1 MRACVLLPPQR
12 TPVLQLSRIE
22 HEVWE
27 RMLDMY
33 YSLHGWDAESGRQTM
48 DSLEAVDLK
57 AVADRLEEAGKLR
70 LASMTPSNY

>member
-1 MRACVLLPPQR
+1 
-12 TPVLQLSRIE
+12 
-22 HEVWE
+22 
-27 RMLDMY
+27 MLDMY
-33 YSLHGWDAESGRQTM
+33 YSLHGWDAESGLQTM

>member
-12 TPVLQLSRIE
+12 TPILQPSHID
-22 HEVWE
+22 HETWE
-27 RMLDMY
+27 RMLDEY
-33 YSLHGWDAESGRQTM
+33 YSLHGWDAESGLQTV

-70 LASMTPSNY
+70 